1 MRIVL
6 SNASVKWGGVH
17 VFTELLARGLLARGH
32 EVTVFGAPGSI
43 LEERMSPVARFEPV
57 LRGMDLHP
65 VTLWRARRAL
75 ARCRADVVLAL
86 MKKDVR
92 LTVPAARTLG
102 IPSVVRHAND
112 RPLTGWIYDQVL
124 FGTLPALH
132 VANSEATR
140 ATLLGARW
148 LRPDAVK
155 VVYNGIDPAPID
167 SAVPVD
173 LGLPEGAVSIGF
185 AGRLERR
192 KGLLDLVTAWPGV
205 ADEVPNAH
213 LLIAGR
219 GPDESEARRVL
230 GDAPRVH
237 WLGYRDDIPSLLRA
251 LDIAVV
257 PSHWEGFG
265 FVAAESM
272 VAGLPVVAANASSL
286 PEIVRDGIDG
296 ILVPVRD
303 PAALAG
309 ALIKLSGDAG
319 IRLRMGVAGRARA
332 LEQFGVDRMVDEYE
346 QILESV
352 QGWQPS
358 SLQT

>member
-17 VFTELLARGLLARGH
+17 VFTELLTCGLLTRGH

-43 LEERMSPVARFEPV
+43 LEERMKPVARFEPI

-65 VTLWRARRAL
+65 VTLWRARSAL
-75 ARCRADVVLAL
+75 ARYRADVVLAL

-92 LTVPAARTLG
+92 LTVPAAWVLG

-112 RPLTGWIYDQVL
+112 RPLTGWIYDRAI
-124 FGTLPALH
+124 FGALPSLH

-155 VVYNGIDPAPID
+155 VIYNGIDPSPID
-167 SAVPVD
+167 SAVPAD
-173 LGLPEGAVSIGF
+173 LQLPAGAVAIGF
-185 AGRLERR
+185 VGRLEKR
-192 KGLLDLVTAWPGV
+192 KGLFDLMRAWHRV
-205 ADEVPNAH
+205 AGEVPNAH
-213 LLIAGR
+213 LVVAGR
-219 GPDESEARRVL
+219 GPGEDEARGIL

-272 VAGLPVVAANASSL
+272 AAGLPVVAADASSL
-286 PEIVRDGIDG
+286 PEIVRDGLDG
-296 ILVPVRD
+296 ILVPAGDSV
-303 PAALAG
+303 ALAG

-319 IRLRMGVAGRARA
+319 MRARMGTSGRTRA
-332 LEQFGVDRMVDEYE
+332 LGRFGVDRMVDEYE
-346 QILESV
+346 QILQSV
-352 QGWQPS
+352 HR
-358 SLQT
+358 